1 MPEDEIPLN
10 LDADPFNYLKVVY
23 GPADWIVLQK
33 IEQELATKKD
43 EKWMRS
49 ELENTELREK
59 IDTLPAF
66 KEG

>member
-10 LDADPFNYLKVVY
+10 LDADPFNKLKVVY
-23 GPADWIVLQK
+23 GPADRIVLQK
-33 IEQELATKKD
+33 IEQELATKKV

-49 ELENTELREK
+49 ELENTELLEK

>member
-1 MPEDEIPLN
+1 MPEDEILLN
-10 LDADPFNYLKVVY
+10 LDADPLNTLKVVY
-23 GPADWIVLQK
+23 GPADRIVLQK

-49 ELENTELREK
+49 EPENTELREK
-59 IDTLPAF
+59 IDTFPTF